1 MWFNSTLVREN
12 SLHDFICFQYTESLF
27 KAQDIVYFSKN
38 SVYVSREP
46 IFSSCWQSPREGVA
60 ELAEKLPVLP
70 AELSGKKSMDVSWK
84 LTGSKFSC
92 ESHLSAG
99 CCRSKRGKNKKKST
113 GELKEMV
120 LPTLLCPSGWLYWQS
135 LPSRQLERET
145 ILRFS
150 SISHTIK
157 NGMDLELRG
166 NKLVAGTLKPLSNK
180 MDLIFFCII
189 SITTINNRL
198 GIKIFGVATE

>member
-1 MWFNSTLVREN
+1 M
-12 SLHDFICFQYTESLF
+12 HDFICFQYTESLF

-46 IFSSCWQSPREGVA
+46 IFCSCWQSPREGVA
-60 ELAEKLPVLP
+60 GLAEQSLVLP

-92 ESHLSAG
+92 VSHLSAE
-99 CCRSKRGKNKKKST
+99 CYRSKKGKKK
-113 GELKEMV
+113 KEKHRGIIRDG
-120 LPTLLCPSGWLYWQS
+120 PSYPAVS
-135 LPSRQLERET
+135 LRMPSRWLEREM

-150 SISHTIK
+150 STSHTVK

-180 MDLIFFCII
+180 MDLIFFCIV

-198 GIKIFGVATE
+198 GIKIFGMATE

>member
-1 MWFNSTLVREN
+1 M
-12 SLHDFICFQYTESLF
+12 HDFICFQYTESLF

-99 CCRSKRGKNKKKST
+99 CCRSKKGKKQKEKHRGITNIKFVAVK
-113 GELKEMV
+113 
-120 LPTLLCPSGWLYWQS
+120 LLSLYVIKDAYYRYAEIKHTENS
-135 LPSRQLERET
+135 LCFFVSDSR
-145 ILRFS
+145 
-150 SISHTIK
+150 
-157 NGMDLELRG
+157 N
-166 NKLVAGTLKPLSNK
+166 
-180 MDLIFFCII
+180 
-189 SITTINNRL
+189 
-198 GIKIFGVATE
+198 